1 MSTKVIIGL
10 NIVFSIIVLVLW
22 QRYSDVI
29 SRWETD
35 HAIQVTAIAQQ
46 QMTATAQFKVVMA
59 TGTVEAQK
67 LTNLAEQKQDT
78 EQQYQHTEQKYQKTL
93 AQKLGAEAQ
102 LRLNDQADPT
112 LGTLLALESMQR
124 YQTSEANT
132 ALQRGLELMSWRPI
146 FTNAYGTVSLAFSPD
161 KQYLIAQACQRLSR
175 NLTEA
180 EWQQYLG
187 DEPYRKTCP
196 NLEEK

>member
-67 LTNLAEQKQDT
+67 LTNLAIEQ
-78 EQQYQHTEQKYQKTL
+78 QHTEQKYQKTL

-175 NLTEA
+175 NLTET

>member
-67 LTNLAEQKQDT
+67 LTNLAIEQ
-78 EQQYQHTEQKYQKTL
+78 QHTEQKYQKTL